1 MKNKQPLLILFILA
15 LMLFGRFGFVQAQTP
30 TPQAESTSSG
40 DQVVIANTYRLSG
53 GQTLNGNLALIGSTA
68 VIEQGATINR
78 GVAVI
83 GGTVSIAG
91 TVNGDILAIGG
102 AVNLEDTALVAGN
115 ISVVGA
121 TINRS
126 PLAKVNGRIIEQ
138 SPANLDLRFSDQAV
152 QPVTPQNGPLG
163 RELRAA
169 LISIL
174 MAVIAA
180 VAALLLT
187 KPIQRVGSAFIDQPA
202 TSAGVG
208 LLVVIGFPVVLVLM
222 IITILLIPLAALA
235 VVALG
240 VVILYGWISIGY
252 ELGSKLADLMHG
264 TWSPAV
270 EAGIGVFL
278 LTLVAAF
285 ANLVPYV
292 GWIIA
297 FLLVLFSIG
306 STVMA
311 RFGSSKAQTPAI
323 KAGQPVP
330 PPGDQ
335 PAD

>member
-1 MKNKQPLLILFILA
+1 MKNKQPLLILLILA

-30 TPQAESTSSG
+30 TPQAGTTSSG
-40 DQVVIANTYRLSG
+40 DQVVIANTYRLPE
-53 GQTLNGNLALIGSTA
+53 GQTLDGNLALIGSTA
-68 VIEQGATINR
+68 IIEQGATINR

-126 PLAKVNGRIIEQ
+126 PLAKVNGRITEQ

-152 QPVTPQNGPLG
+152 QPATPQNEPLA
-163 RELRAA
+163 REVRAA

-174 MAVIAA
+174 MAVIAV

-202 TSAGVG
+202 ISAGVG

-240 VVILYGWISIGY
+240 VVLLYGWISIGY
-252 ELGSKLADLMHG
+252 ELGSKLAEMMHG

-285 ANLVPYV
+285 ASLVPYV

-297 FLLVLFSIG
+297 FLLILFSIG

-311 RFGSSKAQTPAI
+311 RFGSSKAQPSAI